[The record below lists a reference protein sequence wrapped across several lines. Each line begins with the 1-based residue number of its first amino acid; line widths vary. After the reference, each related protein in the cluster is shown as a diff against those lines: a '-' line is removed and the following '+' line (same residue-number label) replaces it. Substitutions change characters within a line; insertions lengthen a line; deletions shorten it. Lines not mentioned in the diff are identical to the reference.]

1 MSQEHSLAQRIADL
15 TSDQRV
21 RLMRRMVGI
30 GEQVR
35 AKPAVLP
42 LRQGD
47 PRAPVPMSPA
57 QQDLWVFQSMN
68 PDSSAINLCFAYDF
82 DRPVDPDT
90 LVAALNIVMDNH
102 DVMRSLVVETPD
114 GPLLAPGPRG
124 RWDMER
130 LDLRH
135 LPPPERARA
144 VEELT
149 DRFRRRS
156 YRLTEELPVRAQF
169 IRLTDD
175 TSKMLMDMHHIVT
188 DWWSTAVFNRDFD
201 QAYRSLTT
209 EEVTPPPRPDRQY
222 ADYASWQRE
231 LEAAGVHD
239 QQLEFWRGYLADF
252 PQPPAIAAPLRPRA
266 EVTLAGGQYEFD
278 FPQELVDRVRAFA
291 RETDSTLFTALM
303 PAFAAFLHRISGE
316 RDLVI
321 GTPAA
326 QRSARGSEPLVGYF
340 MNVLPTRWHI
350 DPAADLRAMVRTFR
364 QSFREVQANADV
376 PNGRLIKEI
385 NPDRLHNRAPLFQWV
400 FMHLPEN
407 GAGASLPEGARGSRV
422 LSGSEEQDGALIL
435 DNVGDGITASFEYR
449 RDLFTPATIAHLSSS
464 FLVFLD
470 GLLAGGRVNEVALV
484 GGAQR
489 ESVVSGWNR
498 TERPVEA
505 RPVHELVGS
514 VVGRERPAVGAGGST
529 LSYGELADRSD
540 RLAWFLAGL
549 GVRRGD
555 AVGVCQ
561 VRTPEAVVALLGVL
575 KAGAVHVPL
584 DPELPTG
591 RAEFM
596 VVDSGVRVVLTD
608 AVSAGRVPSVPEVR
622 TVVVDGADASA
633 VAAAEP
639 VDLPVVTGS
648 DLAYV
653 IYTSGSTGT
662 PKGVAVEHGSLG
674 LLVAGQAR
682 EFEVTESD
690 RFLQTASFG
699 FDASIEGICTTLAH
713 GAFLEISPGLAG
725 LAPED
730 LLALAGEAGITLVD
744 VPTAYWHQ
752 LVRALRAG
760 ATMPDSVRLVMLG
773 GEVIDLGLVGVWHE
787 LGVKARLMN
796 GYGPTEATVTATML
810 EMHADDALRRPV
822 IGRPLDNV
830 RTYVLD
836 ATLQPVPVGVTGELH
851 LGGPRVARGYAGQP
865 GLTATRFVADPFTTP
880 GAYMYRTGDLA
891 RWRDDGVLE
900 FIGRADGQVK
910 IRGFRV
916 ETGEVETVLT
926 RQPGVR
932 EALVTVR
939 EDQPGVRHLV
949 GYVVPEPDAPPL
961 VGADLRGA
969 VAAELPHYMV
979 PAAVLIEPHF
989 PLTTSGKVDRAALR
1003 APDFSS
1009 LSGRRAARDRREE
1022 VLGEAFA
1029 DVLGLDGVGIDDS
1042 FFALGGDSIAA
1053 IHVVSQARRAGLVI
1067 TPRDVYA
1074 YRTVAALAEVAVD
1087 SAAVVPENQD
1097 AGIGVLG
1104 AVPAL
1109 RALEASGAPAAPLRT
1124 LLTTPHGLQ
1133 RDHLVQA
1140 LRLLE
1145 SRHDTL
1151 RLRRST
1157 GRDGAWVLETLPAG
1171 DTDAGDRLVCVE
1183 TSGLDESR
1191 RDSLIEEHALAAYQR
1206 LAPDEARLVQAVWFH
1221 AGPTTAG
1228 RLLLMVHP
1236 LAADE
1241 TSLRLLVTDL
1251 AQACADLVEGRPF
1264 RPAPVATSY
1273 RTWSTSLARE
1283 AADPRRIAQLSHW
1296 TGLLRAPRPTPTGP
1310 APVADAAARRGA
1322 LDVVVPDEV
1331 AHTLL
1336 TRVPDAFRTDVGTV
1350 LLTALAV
1357 TAAARTRPDP
1367 HTTGAT
1373 ADDGVVIALRDD
1385 GRRTAPPGTDLSR
1398 TVGRFD
1404 GEHPVR
1410 LVPGVPAGPD
1420 GPAMVRAL
1428 KAVKEQLRSAPPGSD
1443 FGLLRHL
1450 NAWAEQEL
1458 AALPGPGLA
1467 FTCLDGPSAR
1477 TAGSWET
1484 APDADRLLGFLPEDD
1499 TPLGAPLAVHA
1510 MPRTAPDGPRLT
1522 ARWSWADGHLTE
1534 DEVRERADAWCAAL
1548 EALATHVRDTA
1559 ASGLTPGDLPLVD
1572 LRQDEIEQLEAAF
1585 AVQGGIADVLPL
1597 SPLQEGMLF
1606 HALSGGDTTDVYSVY
1621 AALDIR
1627 GPLSP
1632 DALRAAAV
1640 QMMERH
1646 ANLRVSF
1653 VPLDSGQTVQ
1663 VVPRTADVPWRTI
1676 EVRGATEEDGN
1687 REVERFLAAERV
1699 RPFDL
1704 TAGPLCRFTLLRL
1717 SADRHVLVVSNHH
1730 ILWDGW
1736 SSGVFVSE
1744 LFEIYRYG
1752 GVAASLPAVSP
1763 FSGYLGWLADQDGQL
1778 ADTAW
1783 RRALERVTAPTRVAP
1798 ASGATP
1804 DPARQSSVDAGLPA
1818 DITARLNA
1826 VIRARGITVNT
1837 VVQTV
1842 WSLMLALYTGEQ
1854 DVVFG
1859 TTVSGRP
1866 PELPG
1871 VERMIGLFINTVPV
1885 RIALDRTEALPDLF
1899 ARVQDEQSA
1908 LLGHQHVGLA
1918 RIQRLTGLR
1927 ELFDTLVVV
1936 ENFRTAGPA
1945 ELLTGCGLEL
1955 TRVRHLEG
1963 THYPLTLM
1971 VAPGDRLEMRLLYH
1985 PEAVDTAT
1993 VEALATTVRGLM
2005 TALADRLDGTV
2016 GDLLAAAPALPAP
2029 VRPAAPQDT
2038 PAHPGSAA
2046 ADRSAADGTAPAE
2059 PTGPAAHAE
2068 YVLREI
2074 WESVLGRTGVGADDN
2089 FFALG
2094 GDSILGIRAVA
2105 LARRRGVE
2113 LRVDDLM
2120 RLGTIRELAAV
2131 TARFDASP
2139 ESAEAAAEP
2148 FGLLSPRD
2156 AAAARRTGALDAY
2169 PMTRLQTGMVL
2180 ENEKSPGTYHA
2191 VARYLLRGD
2200 FDAGRWHQAVSGL
2213 LADHEILRT
2222 SFALTGYR
2230 GPVQLVHAQ
2239 VPAPL
2244 TTEDLRDLSEADR
2257 QAQVRDH
2264 QAREQARPFDV
2275 ARPPLVRF
2283 HLQRLSDTE
2292 TMLFVTEHHAVLD
2305 GWSDR
2310 SLVVEL
2316 LNRHSGAHHAAPPA
2330 SRFRSYVELELKS
2343 LDDDR
2348 ARAFW
2353 ADQLAGATYPSLP
2366 TAAESGHDRGV
2377 PTQAGAGAPTSPAA
2391 RGTVAFGV
2399 DASVHAGLTRLAGRL
2414 GVPLRTVLLTAH
2426 LRVMSLLT
2434 GSREVTTGAVYNGR
2448 TEETD
2453 GDRVLG
2459 LFLNTLPLHTT
2470 LPRGDWAELVRHVG
2484 ALDNRVQEHRR
2495 YPLSEVAR
2503 IAGRPHLIE
2512 SYFNYT
2518 HFHVELDRD
2527 TTAGAVEIHDH
2538 QASVETEFPFQA
2550 EFAVDVAS
2558 QRLTVDLGY
2567 DTRRYAPVQIERAG
2581 AYYTAVLEAL
2591 ATRPDA
2597 GHHTDALLTGT
2608 DPDLSEA
2615 VDDTAGQVPAATLA
2629 ELFGEQAARTPLSTA
2644 VVSGPERLT
2653 YAELDGRVERLARV
2667 LAGRGVGPDAVVAVA
2682 LPRSVDLVV
2691 TLLAV
2696 HRAGAAYLP
2705 LDLGYP
2711 AERLAFMLADAA
2723 PACLVTSSQTP
2734 PLGDGVPRVLVD
2746 ALDGEPSAPLP
2757 RHHHPDRAAYVIYTS
2772 GSTGRPKGVVVP
2784 HRGIVNRLA
2793 SMQDDYGLAA
2803 DDRVLQ
2809 KTPSS
2814 FDVSVWE
2821 FFWPLVNGAT
2831 LVLAAPDGH
2840 RDPAYLAGLI
2850 RGAGVT
2856 TVHFVP
2862 SMLDLF
2868 LDEPAAADCRGLRR
2882 VLCSGEALTRELA
2895 DRFREVLDV
2904 PLHNL
2909 YGPTEASVDV
2919 TSAQVSGSG
2928 PVTIGRPGRN
2938 TRVQVLDENL
2948 APVPVGTPG
2957 ELYLAGDQLARG
2969 YLNRPGLT
2977 AERFVA
2983 DPCGP
2988 AGSRMYRTG
2997 DLVRMLAN
3005 GHLEYLGR
3013 TDQQVKIRGMRVEL
3027 GEIEAVLVSHPQVAR
3042 AAVVAHEDRQGVRR
3056 LVGYVLSRGTD
3067 GTPLDVA
3074 ALRASAAD
3082 RLPGH
3087 MVPALIVEL
3096 TELPLTPSGKLDQRA
3111 LPAPEFTGATA
3122 GRSTVAPTAGREEL
3136 LAGVFADVLGQ
3147 GPVGAEDAFFD
3158 LGGDSLLAV
3167 ELVARSAAA
3176 GLVIQLVD
3184 VFTLQT
3190 VRALA
3195 GTATTAADAAEAPE
3209 DVPEG

>member
-1 MSQEHSLAQRIADL
+1 
-15 TSDQRV
+15 
-21 RLMRRMVGI
+21 MVGI

-42 LRQGD
+42 RREGD
-47 PRAPVPMSPA
+47 PRAPVPLSPA
-57 QQDLWVFQSMN
+57 QRDLWVFQSMN
-68 PDSSAINLCFAYDF
+68 PDSSAINLCFAYEF

-102 DVMRSLVVETPD
+102 DVLRSLVVETPD
-114 GPLLAPGPRG
+114 GPLLVPGPRG
-124 RWDMER
+124 RWDMDR

-135 LPPPERARA
+135 LPPTERARA

-156 YRLTEELPVRAQF
+156 YRLTEELPVRARF

-175 TSKMLMDMHHIVT
+175 TSMMLMDMHHLVT

-209 EEVTPPPRPDRQY
+209 GAVTPPPRPDRQY

-239 QQLEFWRGYLADF
+239 QQLEFWRTYLADF

-266 EVTLAGGQYEFD
+266 EVTLAGGQYTFD

-350 DPAADLRAMVRTFR
+350 DPAADLRGMVSAFR

-400 FMHLPEN
+400 FMHLPDN

-470 GLLAGGRVNEVALV
+470 GLLAGGRVNEAALV
-484 GGAQR
+484 GGAER
-489 ESVVSGWNR
+489 DTVVSEWNR
-498 TERPVEA
+498 TDRPVEA

-514 VVGRERPAVGAGGST
+514 AVGRERAAVAAGGST

-540 RLAWFLAGL
+540 RLAWFLART

-561 VRTPEAVVALLGVL
+561 GRSPEAVVALLGVL
-575 KAGAVHVPL
+575 KAGAVYVPL
-584 DPELPTG
+584 DPELPVG

-596 VVDSGVRVVLTD
+596 VADSGVRVVLTD
-608 AVSAGRVPSVPEVR
+608 AVSAGGVPSVPDVR

-633 VAAAEP
+633 VAGAEP
-639 VDLPVVTGS
+639 VELPAVTGC

-682 EFEVTESD
+682 EFGVTESD
-690 RFLQTASFG
+690 RFLQTASFS
-699 FDASIEGICTTLAH
+699 FDASIEGICTSLAH
-713 GAFLEISPGLAG
+713 GACLEISPGLAG

-730 LLALAGEAGITLVD
+730 LLALAGEAGITLMD
-744 VPTAYWHQ
+744 VPTAYWHH

-773 GEVIDLGLVGVWHE
+773 GEAIDLGLVGVWHE

-796 GYGPTEATVTATML
+796 GYGPTEATVTATMM
-810 EMHADDALRRPV
+810 EMHADDALRRLV

-851 LGGPRVARGYAGQP
+851 LGGPRVARGYTGQP
-865 GLTATRFVADPFTTP
+865 ALTASRFVADPFAAP
-880 GAYMYRTGDLA
+880 GTYMYRTGDLA

-916 ETGEVETVLT
+916 ETGEVEAVLT
-926 RQPGVR
+926 RRPGVR
-932 EALVTVR
+932 EALVMVR

-961 VGADLRGA
+961 VGPDLRGA

-979 PAAVLIEPHF
+979 PAAVLIEPHL

-1009 LSGRRAARDRREE
+1009 LSGRRAPRNRREE

-1074 YRTVAALAEVAVD
+1074 CRTVAALAEVAVD
-1087 SAAVVPENQD
+1087 SATVVPEDQD

-1109 RALEASGAPAAPLRT
+1109 RALEASGAPSAPLRT
-1124 LLTTPHGLQ
+1124 LLTTPHGLRQ
-1133 RDHLVQA
+1133 EHLVHA
-1140 LRLLE
+1140 LGLLE
-1145 SRHDTL
+1145 SRHDML

-1157 GRDGAWVLETLPAG
+1157 GRDGAWVLETLPVG
-1171 DTDAGDRLVCVE
+1171 DTDAGDRLVRVE
-1183 TSGLDESR
+1183 TSGLDEAR
-1191 RDSLIEEHALAAYQR
+1191 RGSLIKEHAAAAYRR
-1206 LAPDEARLVQAVWFH
+1206 LAPDEARVLQAVWFD
-1221 AGPTTAG
+1221 AGPTAAG
-1228 RLLLMVHP
+1228 RLLLTVHP
-1236 LAADE
+1236 LTADE
-1241 TSLRLLVTDL
+1241 TSLRLLVADL

-1296 TGLLRAPRPTPTGP
+1296 TGLLQAPRPIPAGP
-1310 APVADAAARRGA
+1310 APVADATARRAA
-1322 LDVVVPDEV
+1322 LDVVVRDEV

-1336 TRVPDAFRTDVGTV
+1336 TRVPEAFRTDVGTV

-1357 TAAARTRPDP
+1357 TADARTRQGPR
-1367 HTTGAT
+1367 TTGDT
-1373 ADDGVVIALRDD
+1373 AGDGVVIALRED

-1404 GEHPVR
+1404 ADHPVR

-1428 KAVKEQLRSAPPGSD
+1428 KAVKEQLRSAPPGSG

-1458 AALPGPGLA
+1458 AALPGPGIA
-1467 FTCLDGPSAR
+1467 FTCLDAPSAR
-1477 TAGSWET
+1477 TSDGWET
-1484 APDADRLLGFLPEDD
+1484 APDADRLPGLLPEDD
-1499 TPLGAPLAVHA
+1499 TPLHAPLAVHA
-1510 MPRTAPDGPRLT
+1510 MPRITPDGPRLT
-1522 ARWSWADGHLTE
+1522 ARWSWAEGRLAE
-1534 DEVRERADAWCAAL
+1534 DEVRELADAWCAAL
-1548 EALATHVRDTA
+1548 ETLAAHVRDTA

-1606 HALSGGDTTDVYSVY
+1606 HALSGGDTTDVYSVH

-1627 GPLSP
+1627 GLLSP

-1640 QMMERH
+1640 RMMERH

-1676 EVRGATEEDGN
+1676 EVRGATEEDED
-1687 REVERFLAAERV
+1687 REVERVLAAERV

-1717 SADRHVLVVSNHH
+1717 SADRHVLVVCNHH

-1752 GVAASLPAVSP
+1752 GAVASLPDVSP
-1763 FSGYLGWLADQDGQL
+1763 FAGYLGWLADQDGQT

-1783 RRALERVTAPTRVAP
+1783 HRALEGVAAPTRVAP

-1818 DITARLNA
+1818 DITARLDA

-1842 WSLMLALYTGEQ
+1842 WSLTLARYTGEQ
-1854 DVVFG
+1854 DIVFG

-1871 VERMIGLFINTVPV
+1871 IERMIGLFINTVPV
-1885 RIALDRTEALPDLF
+1885 RITLDRAEALPDLF

-1927 ELFDTLVVV
+1927 DLFDTLVVV

-1945 ELLTGCGLEL
+1945 ELLAGCGLEL

-1963 THYPLTLM
+1963 SHYPLTLM

-1993 VEALATTVRGLM
+1993 AEALATTVRGLM

-2016 GDLLAAAPALPAP
+2016 GDLLATAPALPLSAP
-2029 VRPAAPQDT
+2029 VLPAAHQDT
-2038 PAHPGSAA
+2038 PAHPGGAA
-2046 ADRSAADGTAPAE
+2046 ADRSTAHGTAPTAPTE
-2059 PTGPAAHAE
+2059 PAGPAAPTE
-2068 YVLREI
+2068 RVLREI
-2074 WESVLGRTGVGADDN
+2074 WESVLGRAEIGADDN

-2094 GDSILGIRAVA
+2094 GDSILGIRVVA

-2120 RLGTIRELAAV
+2120 RLGTIRELAAR
-2131 TARFDASP
+2131 TAGFGGSP
-2139 ESAEAAAEP
+2139 ESAERAAEP

-2180 ENEKSPGTYHA
+2180 ENEKSPVTYHA

-2200 FDAGRWHQAVSGL
+2200 FDAERWHRAVSGL
-2213 LADHEILRT
+2213 LTDHEILRT

-2239 VPAPL
+2239 VPVPL
-2244 TTEDLRDLSEADR
+2244 TVEDLRDLSEADR
-2257 QAQVRDH
+2257 QAHVRNR
-2264 QAREQARPFDV
+2264 QAREQARPFDIV
-2275 ARPPLVRF
+2275 RPPLVRF
-2283 HLQRLSDTE
+2283 RLQRLSDAE

-2316 LNRHSGAHHAAPPA
+2316 LNRYSGAHHAAPPA
-2330 SRFRSYVELELKS
+2330 SRFRSYVELELRS
-2343 LDDDR
+2343 LDDHR

-2353 ADQLAGATYPSLP
+2353 ADQLADATYPSLP
-2366 TAAESGHDRGV
+2366 TAAEAGHDLGA
-2377 PTQAGAGAPTSPAA
+2377 PTAAGAGAPGSPAA

-2470 LPRGDWAELVRHVG
+2470 LPRGDWTELVRHVG

-2503 IAGRPHLIE
+2503 IAGRPNLIE

-2538 QASVETEFPFQA
+2538 QAGVETEFPFQA
-2550 EFAVDVAS
+2550 EFSVDVES

-2581 AYYTAVLEAL
+2581 ASYRAVLEAL

-2597 GHHTDALLTGT
+2597 GHHTDALRT
-2608 DPDLSEA
+2608 DADPGRSEV
-2615 VDDTAGQVPAATLA
+2615 VDDTAGQLPAATLA
-2629 ELFGEQAARTPLSTA
+2629 GLFGEQAARTPLAVA
-2644 VVSGPERLT
+2644 VVSGAERLT

-2711 AERLAFMLADAA
+2711 AERLAFMLVDAA
-2723 PACLVTSSQTP
+2723 PACLVTSSETL

-2757 RHHHPDRAAYVIYTS
+2757 RHHHPDGAAYVIYTS

-2793 SMQDDYGLAA
+2793 SMQDDYGLTA

-2895 DRFREVLDV
+2895 DRFREVLDT

-2919 TSAQVSGSG
+2919 TSARVPDSG

-2948 APVPVGTPG
+2948 TPVPVGTPG

-2997 DLVRMLAN
+2997 DLVRMHAN

-3027 GEIEAVLVSHPQVAR
+3027 GEIEAVLASHPQVAR
-3042 AAVVAHEDRQGVRR
+3042 AVVVAHEDRQGVRR
-3056 LVGYVLSRGTD
+3056 LVGYVLARGTD

-3122 GRSTVAPTAGREEL
+3122 GSSTVAPAAGPEEL

-3176 GLVIQLVD
+3176 GLGIQLVD

-3195 GTATTAADAAEAPE
+3195 GTATAVADAMDVAETAETPE
-3209 DVPEG
+3209 DVPKA